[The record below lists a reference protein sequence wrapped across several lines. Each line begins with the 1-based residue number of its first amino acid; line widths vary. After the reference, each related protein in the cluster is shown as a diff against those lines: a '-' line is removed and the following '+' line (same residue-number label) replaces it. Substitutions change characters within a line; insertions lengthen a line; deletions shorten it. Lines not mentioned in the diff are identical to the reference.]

1 MFVGSLLI
9 LMGVLMVADRMGY
22 LPGSVW
28 SYFWPAAIILVGL
41 SMVFRRSRKAKC

>member
-1 MFVGSLLI
+1 MFVGVLLI
-9 LMGVLMVADRMGY
+9 LMGVLMIADRMGY

-41 SMVFRRSRKAKC
+41 SMVLRRSRKADC